1 MTDPVLHYVHDED
14 TVAAVES
21 CVVDGS
27 SSDGSAHIAI
37 NRADV
42 DLRVAS
48 ADLSA
53 DSLVSD
59 RIVGSAPG
67 KHDAELRVARY
78 LVYRLNQLSDDDWAS
93 PELMLADARHER
105 GVDCIAQKPSG
116 EELLIQVTT
125 AEREVWQ
132 RREHVHERSE
142 DIRAVVE
149 AIRAA
154 VQAKRTRADR
164 KIMLA
169 LDATDS
175 PRASFRPVV
184 DEFRTQYGDWAVHV
198 GFREIWIVGPS
209 TALVNRLDVQ
219 G

>member
-1 MTDPVLHYVHDED
+1 V
-14 TVAAVES
+14 
-21 CVVDGS
+21 CRGRQQQRW
-27 SSDGSAHIAI
+27 SAHIAI
-37 NRADV
+37 DRADV

-53 DSLVSD
+53 DGLVSD

-78 LVYRLNQLSDDDWAS
+78 LVDRLNQLSGDDWAS
-93 PELMLADARHER
+93 PEPVLADARHER
-105 GVDCIAQKPSG
+105 GVDCIARKPSG

-125 AEREVWQ
+125 AERDMWQ
-132 RREHVHERSE
+132 RREDVHERSE
-142 DIRAVVE
+142 DIRAVAE

-154 VQAKRTRADR
+154 IQAKRTRADR

-209 TALVNRLDVQ
+209 AALVNRLDVRA
-219 G
+219 